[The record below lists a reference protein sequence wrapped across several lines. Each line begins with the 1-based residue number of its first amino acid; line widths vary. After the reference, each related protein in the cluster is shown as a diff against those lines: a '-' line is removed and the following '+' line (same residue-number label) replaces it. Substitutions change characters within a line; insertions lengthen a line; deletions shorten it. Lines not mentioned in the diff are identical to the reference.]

1 MLIPINML
9 VDDADFWYDAVGR
22 RLMNADVV
30 PNRLAGEGSFGL
42 NRSRQNRSTQLF
54 ENLVLAVVGRRSPRK
69 TSTTR
74 RSKVSWRKPGS
85 PGDTRQVARG
95 RVTNKGLRITR
106 ESHVL

>member
-1 MLIPINML
+1 ML
-9 VDDADFWYDAVGR
+9 VDDADIWYDTVGR

-30 PNRLAGEGSFGL
+30 PNRLAGEGSFDL
-42 NRSRQNRSTQLF
+42 NRSRQTRSTQLF

-69 TSTTR
+69 
-74 RSKVSWRKPGS
+74 SKVSWRKPGS

-95 RVTNKGLRITR
+95 RVTNKGLRSTR